1 MDSTAAE
8 VPNAINDDLF
18 KSQAITSQ
26 PVAEVANSE
35 DSTSELESEDSISE
49 LESED
54 STSELESEDSTSELE
69 SDDSTPLLEAPQLE
83 APQLEAEGTPQL
95 EAEGTPQLEAEGTPQ
110 LEAEGTPQLEA
121 LQLEAEGTPQL
132 EAPQLEA
139 EGTPQLEAPQLE
151 AEGTQ
156 QLETGLPMGEYSEYQ
171 VINSTS
177 QLGAEGAENKDS
189 TTQLEAEEAENEDS
203 TSQLGAERSGFP
215 NRGDPHMDA
224 EGMRLLK
231 GSDNEHDDV
240 DLSPNDPTPPS
251 EHDEDNIDLSPND
264 PTPPDMAS
272 FSFLINTHHY
282 VWHYYLLWVFVVF
295 AIMCLKGTLESNSKL
310 ESDFLKR
317 LTDLESHSE
326 QHLKRLIHLENEKR
340 LFDKHLGERLTDLE
354 SHFEELNKANY
365 LDIHSLRENLSD
377 KVKDFK
383 TETLWSKDLAMLLNQ
398 QKMLQ
403 EKIDEVIKDVSELK
417 STYTKKIEDKIWD
430 VYSKIN
436 DTYDWVYS
444 KTGFH

>member
-1 MDSTAAE
+1 MIIILSYAVITLTHQLVTMDSTAAD
-8 VPNAINDDLF
+8 VPNATNDDLF
-18 KSQAITSQ
+18 ESQAITSQ

-35 DSTSELESEDSISE
+35 DSTSELESEDSTSE

-69 SDDSTPLLEAPQLE
+69 PDDSTPLLE
-83 APQLEAEGTPQL
+83 TPQL
-95 EAEGTPQLEAEGTPQ
+95 EAEGTPQLEAPQ
-110 LEAEGTPQLEA
+110 LEAEGK
-121 LQLEAEGTPQL
+121 PQL

-151 AEGTQ
+151 AEGTPQLEATQLEAEGTQ
-156 QLETGLPMGEYSEYQ
+156 QLETGLPTGEYSEYQ

-189 TTQLEAEEAENEDS
+189 TTQL
-203 TSQLGAERSGFP
+203 GAERSGHP
-215 NRGDPHMDA
+215 NREDPHMDA
-224 EGMRLLK
+224 EGMRLLE
-231 GSDNEHDDV
+231 GSDSEHDDV

-272 FSFLINTHHY
+272 FSFFINTHHY

-326 QHLKRLIHLENEKR
+326 QHLKRLIHLENEKH
-340 LFDKHLGERLTDLE
+340 LFDKHLEERLTDLE

-436 DTYDWVYS
+436 DTYGWVYS
-444 KTGFH
+444 KTSFH